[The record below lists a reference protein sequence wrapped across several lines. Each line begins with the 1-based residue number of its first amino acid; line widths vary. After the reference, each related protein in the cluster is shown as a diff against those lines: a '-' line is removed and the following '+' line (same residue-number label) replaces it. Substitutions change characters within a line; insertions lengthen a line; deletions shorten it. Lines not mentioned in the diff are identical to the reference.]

1 MRVAGAI
8 VGFVILAAMV
18 GGSAFASPAAT
29 MPAGGSIYVQATGGE
44 GPGGTIIITGA
55 IGDYGKTLSI
65 DKNGKTDANGNYVKI
80 TLKKGTFEV
89 NSTVLNKKTN
99 TAPPI
104 INASTCSFRSSG
116 TGPVTLFNGTGL
128 YKGIKG
134 KVLITLSFGGI
145 GSTYK
150 TGPHKGQC
158 NMSNNAPSLAQ
169 WGTITGP
176 GSVSFS

>member
-1 MRVAGAI
+1 MRVADAI
-8 VGFVILAAMV
+8 VGFVILAAVV

-29 MPAGGSIYVQATGGE
+29 TPAGGSIYVQATGGE
-44 GPGGTIIITGA
+44 GPAGTIIVTGA

-65 DKNGKTDANGNYVKI
+65 DKDGKTDNNGNYVKI

-89 NSTVLNKKTN
+89 NSTVLNKKTR
-99 TAPPI
+99 TAQPI
-104 INASTCSFRSSG
+104 LNASTCSFRFSG

-134 KVLITLSFGGI
+134 KVLITISFGGV

-150 TGPHKGQC
+150 SGPHKGQC

-176 GSVSFS
+176 GNVSFG